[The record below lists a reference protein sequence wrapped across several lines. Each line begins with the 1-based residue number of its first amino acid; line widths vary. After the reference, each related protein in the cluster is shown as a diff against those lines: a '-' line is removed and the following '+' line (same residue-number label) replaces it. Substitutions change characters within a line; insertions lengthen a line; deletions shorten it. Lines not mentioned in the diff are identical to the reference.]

1 MQNILFCNKDLIFFL
16 TYVNLPSDL
25 LMEKIPSDLI
35 CLFGVQKNSLYKQN
49 FGMRNGDKM

>member
-25 LMEKIPSDLI
+25 LKEKIPSDLI
-35 CLFGVQKNSLYKQN
+35 CLFGVRKKFSI
-49 FGMRNGDKM
+49 